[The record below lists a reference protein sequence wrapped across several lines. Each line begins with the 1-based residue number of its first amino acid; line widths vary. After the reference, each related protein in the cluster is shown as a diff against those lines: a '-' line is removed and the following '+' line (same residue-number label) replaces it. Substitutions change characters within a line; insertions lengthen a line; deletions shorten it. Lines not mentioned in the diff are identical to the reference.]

1 MKLVI
6 TLTLIIAVVVSA
18 GIGCLVIFEI
28 LSLGQ
33 GLEYILKSL
42 AVIALLGAA
51 SAAISLVT
59 GKHNAPRE

>member
-28 LSLGQ
+28 LSLG
-33 GLEYILKSL
+33 YILKSL